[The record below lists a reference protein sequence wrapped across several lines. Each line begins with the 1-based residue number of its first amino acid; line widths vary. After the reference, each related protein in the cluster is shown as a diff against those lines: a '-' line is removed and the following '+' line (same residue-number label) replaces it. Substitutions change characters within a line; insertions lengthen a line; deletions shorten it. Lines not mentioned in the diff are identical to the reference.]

1 MTSGRPPVEPP
12 IIRTRLPAW
21 MHVRDV
27 LLTLGAW
34 LLIGY
39 FLREGLYLAYDY
51 FRAPIFELTTATAPD
66 WSEVWGRLRGFVLLA
81 ATLVVW
87 LTFWALDS
95 RARLQ
100 ATHSPQPAP
109 LLDASHAAHFGLTE
123 AELAAGRLAKV
134 QTVDIDP
141 ERHTI
146 VMRDGH
152 VGNVAAGFIPRDP
165 SSAAFHCNSKP
176 GCDKLS
182 IEIFGSDRIQLV
194 RCASPCAVGHSLPTF
209 RPCANKPA
217 PAARATTVAS

>member
-1 MTSGRPPVEPP
+1 MTTGRPPVEPP

-51 FRAPIFELTTATAPD
+51 FRAPIFELTTATSPD

-100 ATHSPQPAP
+100 ATHSPQPASLP
-109 LLDASHAAHFGLTE
+109 DASHAAHFGLTE

-134 QTVDIDP
+134 QIVDIDP
-141 ERHTI
+141 AGPVT
-146 VMRDGH
+146 MQMDGR
-152 VGNVAAGFIPRDP
+152 AYRSRQE
-165 SSAAFHCNSKP
+165 SS
-176 GCDKLS
+176 
-182 IEIFGSDRIQLV
+182 
-194 RCASPCAVGHSLPTF
+194 
-209 RPCANKPA
+209 
-217 PAARATTVAS
+217 

>member
-1 MTSGRPPVEPP
+1 MKARRPPVEPP
-12 IIRTRLPAW
+12 IIRTRVPAW
-21 MHVRDV
+21 MQVRDV

-51 FRAPIFELTTATAPD
+51 FRAPIFELSTATAPD

-81 ATLVVW
+81 ATLVLW
-87 LTFWALDS
+87 ITFWALDS

-109 LLDASHAAHFGLTE
+109 LPDGKHAARFGLGE

-141 ERHTI
+141 ARQVVIRLDGRVRNVGAER
-146 VMRDGH
+146 
-152 VGNVAAGFIPRDP
+152 
-165 SSAAFHCNSKP
+165 
-176 GCDKLS
+176 
-182 IEIFGSDRIQLV
+182 
-194 RCASPCAVGHSLPTF
+194 
-209 RPCANKPA
+209 
-217 PAARATTVAS
+217 